1 MYVADV
7 TSLSMVVEASE
18 VLIGIGVAIV
28 ALVFLAAMGDA
39 LAVRS
44 ERRQLRAVR
53 REPAVASAVSE
64 ILLARDH
71 FSRVVAKY
79 ENAIAAQSR
88 LRTLTLD
95 GVTTERV
102 APDPAIAEI
111 HPEVQSSAGGP
122 EIERLLI
129 QKSEARQ
136 RLVEAQNLWD
146 AVRPGARPS
155 AEADLWFGSGL
166 MRAWQLGPIGFER
179 FYYRFDHAVDP
190 SCWVIF
196 EASRFRFGIGLG
208 AETQT
213 LALFAAGASADELG
227 DLSGLAFGGPEV
239 AFRPGFVPMR
249 TWRRTRRSPHAKAA
263 NKALLQ
269 SHSVRD
275 LAEGLS
281 SDARSLAVAAF
292 EVELGESLT
301 RTTELPDGPA
311 LISVITKG
319 PSVLLGAWAGSTPTP
334 KIRGRSDHGVWKQR
348 P

>member
-1 MYVADV
+1 MYVDEL

-18 VLIGIGVAIV
+18 ILIGVGAAIV
-28 ALVFLAAMGDA
+28 ALVVLAALGDA
-39 LAVRS
+39 MVFRS
-44 ERRQLRAVR
+44 ERSVLRAVR

-79 ENAIAAQSR
+79 ENAIASQSR
-88 LRTLTLD
+88 VMTLTSD
-95 GVTTERV
+95 GIATEGL
-102 APDPAIAEI
+102 AHEPALAEI
-111 HPEVQSSAGGP
+111 HPEVQNNAGGP
-122 EIERLLI
+122 EVERLI
-129 QKSEARQ
+129 MQKSEARQ

-146 AVRPGARPS
+146 AVRPGALP
-155 AEADLWFGSGL
+155 AAAANLWFGSGF
-166 MRAWQLGPIGFER
+166 MRAWQLGPLGFER

-190 SCWVIF
+190 SCWAIF

-249 TWRRTRRSPHAKAA
+249 TWRRARRSPHAKAA
-263 NKALLQ
+263 NNALLQ
-269 SHSVRD
+269 SHRVSD
-275 LAEGLS
+275 LTDGLS
-281 SDARSLAVAAF
+281 PKARSLAIAAF

-301 RTTELPDGPA
+301 RTTALPDGPA

-319 PSVLLGAWAGSTPTP
+319 PSFLLGAWAGRTPAP
-334 KIRGRSDHGVWKQR
+334 KIRGRSDHGAWKQR
-348 P
+348 R